1 MAVGEV
7 VPEFDWA
14 MSEFANKVQRWA
26 FNTEGARYKQTG
38 KWMPPTFGDAASAL
52 RVPVQQIADA
62 VEFHY
67 WMFTLDDDLPLAMRR
82 IEHEGE

>member
-1 MAVGEV
+1 MTAASDFDYAMA
-7 VPEFDWA
+7 D
-14 MSEFANKVQRWA
+14 FANKVQKWA
-26 FNTEGARYKQTG
+26 INAGEKRYADTG
-38 KWMPPTFGDAASAL
+38 KWTAPTFGDAASAL

-67 WMFTLDDDLPLAMRR
+67 WMFTLDADEPLAMRR

>member
-1 MAVGEV
+1 MTSA
-7 VPEFDWA
+7 EFDYA
-14 MSEFANKVQRWA
+14 MSDFANKVQAWAIQTSEQRCAESGRWTA
-26 FNTEGARYKQTG
+26 
-38 KWMPPTFGDAASAL
+38 PTFGDAASAFC
-52 RVPVQQIADA
+52 VPVQQIADA